1 MRFSKVLLILGFLL
15 IIYAVLFGFQFE
27 IVSDWENTTVDSSYS
42 LKVGSFILGL
52 ILVFI
57 GFRMRKTEY

>member
-1 MRFSKVLLILGFLL
+1 MLVILGFLL
-15 IIYAVLFGFQFE
+15 IIYAVVFGFQFE
-27 IVSDWENTTVDSSYS
+27 IVSDWENTTFDSSYS
-42 LKVGSFILGL
+42 FKIGSFLLGA